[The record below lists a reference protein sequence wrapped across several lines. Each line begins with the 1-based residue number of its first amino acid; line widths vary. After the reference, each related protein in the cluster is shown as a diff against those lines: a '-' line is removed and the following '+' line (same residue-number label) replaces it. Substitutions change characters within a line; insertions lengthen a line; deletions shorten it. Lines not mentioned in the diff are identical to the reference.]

1 MNIIQN
7 VAGADLMTEKDIVTE
22 VILTTKAALNKY
34 SFTLGETTTP
44 KVRDVLRRHLNE
56 ILDTHAQIMDYALEK
71 GYYHPFQPSEQFKD
85 DLKDAYLAVDL
96 EVWRSRDEEMPNN
109 SNDTPTVR
117 S

>member
-22 VILTTKAALNKY
+22 FMLTTKAALHKY
-34 SFTLGETTTP
+34 SLSLGETTTP

-56 ILDTHAQIMDYALEK
+56 ILDTHAQITDYALEK
-71 GYYHPFQPSEQFKD
+71 GHYHPFQPSEQFKD
-85 DLKDAYLAVDL
+85 DLKDAYMAVDL
-96 EVWRSRDEEMPNN
+96 EVWRSQDEESIYNAKE
-109 SNDTPTVR
+109 TPIVR